1 MKKNKIIVVLLT
13 LAILG
18 IYPSLCF
25 YSENKVDRVFK
36 SAKMGDSKKSIIAVL
51 GKPDGSEQ
59 CGKWLWWGDDGHL
72 LGDNKGECV
81 DWIRYNFFLHAYGF
95 GFSKEGNIVSKYQ
108 YFSE

>member
-1 MKKNKIIVVLLT
+1 MKKRKVFVVSLILVLLS
-13 LAILG
+13 
-18 IYPSLCF
+18 IYPSL
-25 YSENKVDRVFK
+25 YKYRENKVDRAFK
-36 SAKMGDSKKSIIAVL
+36 LAKMGDSKKSIVAVL
-51 GKPDGSEQ
+51 GKPDASEQ

-81 DWIRYNFFLHAYGF
+81 EWIRYNFFLHAYGF